1 MVRHKTIAIAKELGD
16 TVKTCLLYLAMSQSN
31 QAYII
36 EINPFTKEK
45 IYHTYRM
52 TKPNHLV
59 KVEFNPFTKKEI
71 NKGADL
77 KLTDFK
83 KFKHH
88 FRQKRPTY
96 QKNWYCNEWEQI
108 KYGYV
113 ARLTQPQ
120 YTNMNKWNRGIKLS
134 TVRHLAEEIET
145 LLIYLALDKRH
156 FVTLQKFDP
165 ATGQTHDV
173 RCYMSP
179 SGKIFG
185 IKKTNDQKES
195 LGRLDLTI
203 SQLQDTINYL
213 KEEKPSDQHGGIS
226 RNKRG
231 QIKIEVALYRIEEE
245 ENK

>member
-31 QAYII
+31 QTYII
-36 EINPFTKEK
+36 EMNPFTKEK
-45 IYHTYRM
+45 IHHTYRM
-52 TKPNHLV
+52 TQPNRLV
-59 KVEFNPFTKKEI
+59 KVEFNPFTKKET

-88 FRQKRPTY
+88 FRQSKPSY

-113 ARLTQPQ
+113 ARLTIPQ
-120 YTNMNKWNRGIKLS
+120 YTNMNKWNKGIKLT

-156 FVTLQKFDP
+156 FVTLPKFDP
-165 ATGQTHDV
+165 DTGQFDKV
-173 RCYMSP
+173 NCYMSP
-179 SGKIFG
+179 KGKIFG
-185 IKKTNDQKES
+185 IKKTNNQEES
-195 LGRLDLTI
+195 LGRLDLTF
-203 SQLQDTINYL
+203 SQLQDIIRYL
-213 KEEKPSDQHGGIS
+213 KQEQPNDQHPWFA
-226 RNKRG
+226 RNKWH
-231 QIKIEVALYRIEEE
+231 QINKVVNWYRIEEE
-245 ENK
+245 E

>member
-31 QAYII
+31 QTYII
-36 EINPFTKEK
+36 EINPFTLEK

-52 TKPNHLV
+52 TQPNRLV
-59 KVEFNPFTKKEI
+59 KYEFNPVTRKET

-88 FRQKRPTY
+88 LRQSKPTY
-96 QKNWYCNEWEQI
+96 QKSWYCHEWEQI

-113 ARLTQPQ
+113 ARLTNPR
-120 YTNMNKWNRGIKLS
+120 YTKMNKWNRGIKLL

-156 FVTLQKFDP
+156 FVTLPNIDP
-165 ATGQTHDV
+165 QAGQTHDV
-173 RCYMSP
+173 KCYMSP
-179 SGKIFG
+179 RGKIFG
-185 IKKTNDQKES
+185 IKQLGNNQEES
-195 LGRLDLTI
+195 LGRLDLTF
-203 SQLQDTINYL
+203 SQLQDIIRYL

-226 RNKRG
+226 RNKWA
-231 QIKIEVALYRIEEE
+231 QMEIEVALYRMEE
-245 ENK
+245 ENQ